1 MVKQMQESQQ
11 SRMEKV
17 KPCSDDSK
25 IMHYRGFEIDFEE
38 ISQVLEDNDENEEK
52 PQVVAE
58 PQAALMLFELGFI
71 NEKQNEEIELA
82 AELLDCIKHQE
93 EDKEPEIRL

>member
-38 ISQVLEDNDENEEK
+38 ISQVLEEN
-52 PQVVAE
+52 
-58 PQAALMLFELGFI
+58 
-71 NEKQNEEIELA
+71 
-82 AELLDCIKHQE
+82 
-93 EDKEPEIRL
+93 